1 MLGRLTSSFSLTP
14 PVPLSLLGK
23 PTPLTQM
30 LPKNSSVPSSFHQ
43 VSVGN
48 LIHIHLPQSPAHP
61 FFSVEPVT
69 LLLHQE
75 AFAMASTTLSTLS
88 SLNHILPF
96 LQGPAQC
103 QRWHISLS
111 VSGQPQQFSPFSE
124 LFQVLNLIP
133 YRLVLHCSFKCSCGS
148 LHQLDLVLCF
158 RSLTVAVQLPQLCC
172 HTHPFQFASLPVVF
186 FFCLF

>member
-1 MLGRLTSSFSLTP
+1 
-14 PVPLSLLGK
+14 
-23 PTPLTQM
+23 
-30 LPKNSSVPSSFHQ
+30 
-43 VSVGN
+43 
-48 LIHIHLPQSPAHP
+48 
-61 FFSVEPVT
+61 
-69 LLLHQE
+69 
-75 AFAMASTTLSTLS
+75 MASTTLSTLS

-186 FFCLF
+186 FFCLFQMPLVPRPAQTRVAPAQGGNGVSPLRKIRDRDKRWG